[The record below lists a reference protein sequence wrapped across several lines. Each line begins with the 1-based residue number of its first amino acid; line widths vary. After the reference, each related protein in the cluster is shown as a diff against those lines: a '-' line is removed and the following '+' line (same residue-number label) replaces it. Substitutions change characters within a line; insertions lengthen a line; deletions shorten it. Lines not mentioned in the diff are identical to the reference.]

1 MSNKPFFLS
10 SIFSNETATKPVSKI
25 LSGIESLITEL
36 KGAISSHTTLIAD
49 SNAEIDA
56 LKKSIEASQQEID
69 SATAAH
75 FNLSALIGANK

>member
-1 MSNKPFFLS
+1 MSKPFFLTT
-10 SIFSNETATKPVSKI
+10 IFGNDSTAKPVSKI

-36 KGAISSHTTLIAD
+36 KEAIDSHNTKIAD

-56 LKKSIEASQQEID
+56 LKKTIEASQSEID

-75 FNLSALIGANK
+75 FNLSALIGANQ